1 MAQEDEDRFEL
12 ADGESIV
19 TSCTPARLPRWWLYL
34 ATLGLYEFWRRVNIY
49 AVTNRR
55 ITFRRGRVTNTEN
68 SLPLFY
74 VQDAAILT
82 FLRWGRVRVST
93 AGGEGGEL
101 KTPFLPKVQAQA
113 LRRTILELAHHLRE
127 ERLTRED

>member
-1 MAQEDEDRFEL
+1 MAEDDADRFEL

-19 TSCTPARLPRWWLYL
+19 MSCTPARLPRWALYL
-34 ATLGLYEFWRRVNIY
+34 ATLGLYEFWRRVNVY

-55 ITFRRGRVTNTEN
+55 IAFRRGRVTNTEA

-82 FLRWGRVRVST
+82 FLWWGRVRVST
-93 AGGEGGEL
+93 AGGETGEL
-101 KTPFLPKVQAQA
+101 KTPFLPAEQARA
-113 LRRTILELAHHLRE
+113 LRRTILDLAHHRRE
-127 ERLTRED
+127 ERPPRED